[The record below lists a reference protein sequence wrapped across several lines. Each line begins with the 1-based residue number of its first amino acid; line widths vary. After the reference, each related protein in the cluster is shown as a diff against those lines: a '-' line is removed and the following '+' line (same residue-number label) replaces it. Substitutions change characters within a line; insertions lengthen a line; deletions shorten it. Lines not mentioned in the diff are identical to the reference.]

1 MGSNVGSDH
10 IITANGRRIDLEIV
24 HPEVKAHFTNPNTDT
39 GYIAHEINE
48 ARVYDFALKGRQD
61 YVMLDIGANVGM
73 VSIYASDACKR
84 IVALEPAPAHFSVL
98 SHLTWQYKNIER
110 LEYALMGHT
119 GATEFHLNDV
129 NTCASSAA
137 NTYGATTTVKCT
149 SLIDLLESQKLYHVD
164 FAKID
169 IEGSETEA
177 LTPRQVGE
185 CSKVI
190 MSYYVEVHNC
200 PNSTWE
206 WKLGK
211 LVETFSHAGY
221 SYQRI
226 RKQALYAAQ
235 PPTK

>member
-1 MGSNVGSDH
+1 MTPHV
-10 IITANGRRIDLEIV
+10 ITSKGKRIDLMMEA
-24 HPEVKAHFTNPNTDT
+24 PEVAAHFSNPATNTDVLF
-39 GYIAHEINE
+39 GQINNE
-48 ARVYDFALKGRQD
+48 RMYDFALKNAQD
-61 YVMLDIGANVGM
+61 YVMLDIGANIGLVT
-73 VSIYASDACKR
+73 IYASDACKR
-84 IVALEPAPAHFSVL
+84 IVSLEPTPAQFTVL
-98 SHLTWQYKNIER
+98 RRLTWQLNHVEQ

-119 GATEFHLNDV
+119 GSTEFHLNDV

-137 NTYGATTTVKCT
+137 NTHGETTTVKCI
-149 SLIDLLESQKLYHVD
+149 SLIDLLESKKLYHVD

-185 CSKVI
+185 CKNVI

-211 LVETFSHAGY
+211 LAETFAHAGY
-221 SYQRI
+221 TYMRVRGDAI
-226 RKQALYAAQ
+226 YVAK
-235 PPTK
+235 PK

>member
-1 MGSNVGSDH
+1 MTPH
-10 IITANGRRIDLEIV
+10 IITAHGKRINLMMV
-24 HPEVKAHFTNPNTDT
+24 APEVIAHFDNPNTNT
-39 GYIAHEINE
+39 AVLFGQINDE
-48 ARVYDFALKGRQD
+48 RMYDFALAKAND
-61 YVMLDIGANVGM
+61 YVMLDIGANIGL

-84 IVALEPAPAHFSVL
+84 IVALEPTPAQFTVMG
-98 SHLTWQYKNIER
+98 HLTWPIKHIER
-110 LEYALMGHT
+110 MECALMGHT

-137 NTYGATTTVKCT
+137 NTYGPVTTVKCT
-149 SLIDLLESQKLYHVD
+149 TLIDLLLSLKMDRVD

-185 CSKVI
+185 CSNTI
-190 MSYYVEVHNC
+190 MSYFVEVHNC

-211 LVETFSHAGY
+211 LAETFAHAGY
-221 SYQRI
+221 TYQRI
-226 RKQALYAAQ
+226 RGDAIYAAK
-235 PPTK
+235 PPKK